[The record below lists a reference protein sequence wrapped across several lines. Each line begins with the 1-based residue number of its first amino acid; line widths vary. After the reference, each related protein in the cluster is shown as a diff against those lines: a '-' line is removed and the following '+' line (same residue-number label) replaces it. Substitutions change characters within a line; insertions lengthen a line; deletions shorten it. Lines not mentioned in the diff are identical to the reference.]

1 MYMEYTKIEK
11 LINIESDQEL
21 LQFAK
26 KYHWK
31 GDGTKE
37 NPIRIA
43 KYAIKFQS
51 DLQYSGYFIV
61 MLNTTLYVVI
71 EDCVAI
77 NAQIYLSNCQHI
89 FILNNYLHY
98 AAFPAI
104 VLSDCKHCVIMNN
117 IIISSK
123 CIDISVNSEN
133 HRIINNIC
141 MVLPIRDSDTG
152 ILCWYTLNHNIMAN
166 NYILLQLTKPKIFRG
181 IHLTTNIPQQLGNA
195 IMNNVIVSTTPSL
208 EIQQEELF
216 VYGIETGDFN
226 AILNNKII
234 NVPYAFKFEDTA
246 DIIGYNIIY
255 PLQADISMEEHKPK
269 PAFRYIYNINA
280 NL

>member
-1 MYMEYTKIEK
+1 MYMAYTKIEK

-37 NPIRIA
+37 NPIRIT
-43 KYAIKFQS
+43 KYAIKLQS
-51 DLQYSGYFIV
+51 DPQHSWYFID
-61 MLNTTLYVVI
+61 MLNTTLYVII

-98 AAFPAI
+98 AEFPAI
-104 VLSDCKHCVIMNN
+104 VLSECKHCVIMNN

-123 CIDISVNSEN
+123 CIDMSINGEN
-133 HRIINNIC
+133 HRIINNTC

-152 ILCWYTLNHNIMAN
+152 IRCWYTLNHNIMAN

-195 IMNNVIVSTTPSL
+195 IMNNVIASTTPSL
-208 EIQQEELF
+208 EMQQEELF

-234 NVPYAFKFEDTA
+234 NVPYAFKLEDTS
-246 DIIGYNIIY
+246 DIVAYNITY
-255 PLQADISMEEHKPK
+255 PIKSDRRMEYGLPK
-269 PAFRYIYNINA
+269 ANFRYVYNVNA